1 MQRWCRQLRSSFV
14 EESQGISSHGI
25 DKFSDKVSHFNIQTI
40 FPLIKMI
47 SFVMA
52 IPILANIGI
61 PLCMHTANERRCY
74 NVTLVGH
81 MHEMIPVRWSL
92 HWNRTLGWGLL
103 SQFLPLRCFSEFFSI
118 VKIHVSYWISH
129 LYLTGVTAAELRWH
143 LPNIN
148 VIQII

>member
-1 MQRWCRQLRSSFV
+1 MRRWCRQLRSSLV
-14 EESQGISSHGI
+14 EESQGISSHGSSQF
-25 DKFSDKVSHFNIQTI
+25 KFSDKVSHFNIQTI
-40 FPLIKMI
+40 FPFIKMI
-47 SFVMA
+47 SFVMG

-103 SQFLPLRCFSEFFSI
+103 SQFLPLRCFPNFSALSKYTLAI
-118 VKIHVSYWISH
+118 EYHIYIWQVSPQLSCGG
-129 LYLTGVTAAELRWH
+129 TC
-143 LPNIN
+143 
-148 VIQII
+148 QI